1 MTTPSRADYPV
12 EAGRPSLK
20 WGRKISESLAGARL
34 TSPDHMISEGPG
46 GTCIKHKRRSPVAEV
61 PTNYWQLSASP
72 TAGQVMLTCA
82 ETAIFCDAI
91 TGRFHDMTGTN
102 VSAAVTGT
110 RDFPD
115 IVYARSPAP
124 GAIDLFLAPITNVVD
139 VVMAAA
145 TGGVWSYYPLGIV
158 YKGASD
164 AVHILSEFPAY
175 RVLSRPLS
183 NMPRITNLFAAV
195 RLQDDQDGIYL
206 PARDVYTPGGTK
218 TVAATTLTITTDV
231 YVWLEWNKS
240 ADTVAY
246 GAGARPANDG
256 VHKIVARCAYES
268 SGGGSD
274 GNAAQAHVEWTSP
287 EDDIRFTADIP
298 SGGSTLQFLQKASA
312 TNWALQWGHPLPTG
326 GATGKVLKKTSGTD
340 FDVYWGDDA

>member
-1 MTTPSRADYPV
+1 
-12 EAGRPSLK
+12 
-20 WGRKISESLAGARL
+20 
-34 TSPDHMISEGPG
+34 
-46 GTCIKHKRRSPVAEV
+46 
-61 PTNYWQLSASP
+61 
-72 TAGQVMLTCA
+72 
-82 ETAIFCDAI
+82 
-91 TGRFHDMTGTN
+91 
-102 VSAAVTGT
+102 
-110 RDFPD
+110 
-115 IVYARSPAP
+115 
-124 GAIDLFLAPITNVVD
+124 
-139 VVMAAA
+139 
-145 TGGVWSYYPLGIV
+145 
-158 YKGASD
+158 
-164 AVHILSEFPAY
+164 
-175 RVLSRPLS
+175 
-183 NMPRITNLFAAV
+183 MPRITNLFAAM

-218 TVAATTLTITTDV
+218 SIAATTVTITDTT
-231 YVWLEWNKS
+231 YIWLEWNKS

-298 SGGSTLQFLQKASA
+298 SGGSALQFLQKVSA